1 MPVARTIDLP
11 SHQSLSSGSAERSGT
26 TARPMLLAAAII
38 ALVLALLGYA
48 YFGTSTINGYP
59 DPTQQ
64 WTD

>member
-11 SHQSLSSGSAERSGT
+11 THQSLSSGSAEPSA
-26 TARPMLLAAAII
+26 TAVR
-38 ALVLALLGYA
+38 ALLVAACAALARVLLGCA
-48 YFGTSTINGYP
+48 YFGTPSGDGYP

>member
-11 SHQSLSSGSAERSGT
+11 SRQSLSSGSAGRSGT
-26 TARPMLLAAAII
+26 TPRAMLLAVII
-38 ALVLALLGYA
+38 ALVLALLGCA
-48 YFGTSTINGYP
+48 YFGTATSDGYP